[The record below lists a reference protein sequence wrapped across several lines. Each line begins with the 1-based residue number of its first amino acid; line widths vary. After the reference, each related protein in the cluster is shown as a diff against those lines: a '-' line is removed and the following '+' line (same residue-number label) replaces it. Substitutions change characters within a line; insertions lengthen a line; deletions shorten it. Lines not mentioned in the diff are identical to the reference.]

1 MAFDRAGSSRPSR
14 SLTAAAACL
23 IEASAQ
29 IMRRSSRSPE
39 MGKLS
44 TARWVCAPQ
53 YASSGTDTSPIES
66 FSIRAMTS
74 DPPAP
79 RLF

>member
-1 MAFDRAGSSRPSR
+1 M
-14 SLTAAAACL
+14 TAAAACL